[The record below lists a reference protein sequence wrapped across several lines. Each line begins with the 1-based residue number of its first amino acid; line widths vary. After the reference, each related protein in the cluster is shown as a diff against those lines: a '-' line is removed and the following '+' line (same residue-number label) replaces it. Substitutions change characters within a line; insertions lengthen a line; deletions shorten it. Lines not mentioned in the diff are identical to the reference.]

1 MCDLVFV
8 CDVSNLITSDCVIFV
23 AAASAAGTINDDD
36 DQHQHAL
43 MIDLCDEPLPLQFN
57 RIQSLFFYFSFA
69 VMPNPPLMSVCV
81 CVCLLC
87 CDLLCALLSPLSFSV
102 SPLHPSSIASSS
114 FFHVTSSR
122 RRHSSSRILSVASGG
137 DGSQLRSVSHTVLV
151 SSSSSSK

>member
-69 VMPNPPLMSVCV
+69 DAQSAFDVGVCV
-81 CVCLLC
+81 CVCVCCVVICSVLC
-87 CDLLCALLSPLSFSV
+87 CPLFLSLCLLFIRPPSHPLLSF
-102 SPLHPSSIASSS
+102 
-114 FFHVTSSR
+114 T
-122 RRHSSSRILSVASGG
+122 
-137 DGSQLRSVSHTVLV
+137 
-151 SSSSSSK
+151 